1 MHEQSLQP
9 DDQHPLITLTGG
21 GSRTRRSRLRRFCAW
36 QQRTTDPWYLPDLA
50 SWRDQLI
57 RQEGL
62 TAATARAYLATIRA
76 AYRQLLRSN
85 QLRQWFYDDL
95 APDLPPERKLA
106 LLTEFIARLKN
117 AIDPDNAPVTTI
129 TIQDEADSDR
139 LWLTPTQVAA
149 LVQAPGLDTL
159 KGLRDTALIALLLCT
174 GIRAAEA
181 VALDIVDL
189 RAQLGGALALKVR
202 SGKGDKQR
210 LVPYGAQDWGLVL
223 TEAWLEAAALTDGP
237 VFVGLRRGGHFYLEA
252 GQPQRLVVNAVGT
265 ILRQHPIPI
274 NGHLLAAK
282 PHDLRRTYARR
293 LYLVG
298 TDLTAIQQN
307 MGHDNQDTTLNYIGL
322 LDAEQ
327 RAPDDAY
334 GTAWLQPLWETLAH
348 RVDVPLVEEDY
359 PPLFDPDSVV
369 AQPPRLSFPVQDA
382 GGYVFKIWLHDLRP
396 QIWRRFKVPAGITFR
411 QLHDIIQ
418 IVMGWENYHLY
429 RFAVGFHGFT
439 DQPMGAEDRY
449 SDEPIDAHLTHPD
462 AEFFYE
468 YDFGDSWGHILKLEK
483 TLRKPV
489 KVPLCSAGH
498 RACPPEDCGGPWVYG
513 EFLQSR
519 RKKAGRVSR
528 KWQDRMGT
536 DWDSEAFDRKNI
548 NDELKEFW
556 QPD

>member
-1 MHEQSLQP
+1 MLDKSIQP
-9 DDQHPLITLTGG
+9 DEQHPLITLTGG

-36 QQRTTDPWYLPDLA
+36 QQNTIDSWYLPDLA

-57 RQEGL
+57 REEGL
-62 TAATARAYLATIRA
+62 TATTACAYLATIRS

-85 QLRQWFYDDL
+85 QLRQWFYDGL

-106 LLTEFIARLKN
+106 LLTEFITRLKN
-117 AIDPDNAPVTTI
+117 AIDPDNAPVATV
-129 TIQDEADSDR
+129 TIQDEADRDR
-139 LWLTPTQVAA
+139 LWLTLPQVAA

-181 VALDIVDL
+181 VDLDIIDL

-202 SGKGDKQR
+202 SGKGNKQR

-223 TEAWLEAAALTDGP
+223 TEAWIAAADLTGGP
-237 VFVGLRRGGHFYLEA
+237 VFVGLRRGGHFYLEE
-252 GQPQRLVVNAVGT
+252 GQPQRLAVNAVGT
-265 ILRQHPIPI
+265 ILRDYPVPVD
-274 NGHLLAAK
+274 GHLVSVK

-307 MGHDNQDTTLNYIGL
+307 MGHDHQDTTLNYIGQ

-327 RAPDDAY
+327 RVPDDAY
-334 GTAWLQPLWETLAH
+334 GTAWLQPLWDTLA
-348 RVDVPLVEEDY
+348 RRTDTPKTCAGEPL
-359 PPLFDPDSVV
+359 LLDPI
-369 AQPPRLSFPVQDA
+369 PVLDEPDRPISPTTEV
-382 GGYVFKIWLHDLRP
+382 GGYVFKIWLHDLHP
-396 QIWRRFKVPAGITFR
+396 QIWRRFQVPSGISFR

-429 RFAVGFHGFT
+429 RFAVGYYGFT
-439 DQPMGAEDRY
+439 DSPMGPGDHY
-449 SDEPIDAHLTHPD
+449 SDELIDAHLNYPD

-483 TLRKPV
+483 TLLKPV
-489 KVPLCSAGH
+489 QVPACLAGN
-498 RACPPEDCGGPWVYG
+498 RACPPEDCGGTWVYD
-513 EFLQSR
+513 EFLRSR
-519 RKKAGRVSR
+519 KKKAGRVSR
-528 KWQDRMGT
+528 KWQDHLGT
-536 DWDSEAFDRKNI
+536 YWDSGDFDREGI
-548 NDELKEFW
+548 NRELREFW
-556 QPD
+556 PQH